1 MYKPELL
8 YQDEMVKYHAR
19 CIRAYCKE
27 HRCATC
33 HFYLDDKCTFLKD
46 SPCDWEGI
54 EKHENFQM

>member
-8 YQDEMVKYHAR
+8 YQDEVVRYHAR

-33 HFYLDDKCTFLKD
+33 PLSDQGSCRLLSN
-46 SPCDWEGI
+46 SPCEWKEIGKEEG
-54 EKHENFQM
+54 